1 MSRRGLILFAHGAR
15 DASWAAPFE
24 AVAARVRQARPQL
37 AVRLA
42 FLELMTPTLS
52 DAGRQLADEG
62 CLLIDVLPL
71 FLGSGSHL
79 RRDLPALMAQLRAA
93 HPQPAWTLHGAAGEH
108 ASVIE
113 ALAALAIDLSTTD
126 RAGA

>member
-42 FLELMTPTLS
+42 FLELMTPTLL
-52 DAGRQLADEG
+52 DAGRQLVDDG

-108 ASVIE
+108 PSVIE